1 MEDGSRY
8 WFPVSEVERFLRDM
22 EQHGRDKGSETI
34 GQGSD
39 AFAAEIL
46 AGALAARRKTSET
59 TASSAIE
66 GEKEPRVSR
75 RGLVLNSIY
84 LRQAKLC
91 HHNLMMLQIFVTL
104 LLETCP

>member
-1 MEDGSRY
+1 MPQRVWAAGLCPATVAIAGAVIVRFVEDGSRY

-22 EQHGRDKGSETI
+22 EQHGRNKGSETI

-46 AGALAARRKTSET
+46 AGALAARRQTSET

-66 GEKEPRVSR
+66 GEKEPHVAR
-75 RGLVLNSIY
+75 
-84 LRQAKLC
+84 
-91 HHNLMMLQIFVTL
+91 
-104 LLETCP
+104 